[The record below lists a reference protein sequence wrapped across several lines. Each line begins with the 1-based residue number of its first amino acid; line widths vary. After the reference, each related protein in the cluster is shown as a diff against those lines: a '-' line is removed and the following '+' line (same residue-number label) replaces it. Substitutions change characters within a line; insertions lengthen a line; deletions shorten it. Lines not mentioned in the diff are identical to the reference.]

1 MAVEEQQARPEIKSA
16 QEALNFMASQNIA
29 AQILVDFCRGY
40 LDLSTLTFKSEL
52 NMGLIVEGKI
62 LTVGNLSPWI
72 RLDNCMENDLRL
84 LVAPSREKFS
94 WGGPDTG
101 YTFAGKTV
109 RGDMGFSSASIHPD
123 DLVSEYSRFL
133 MEFFA
138 DLAKTA
144 AERLGD
150 IREL

>member
-1 MAVEEQQARPEIKSA
+1 
-16 QEALNFMASQNIA
+16 
-29 AQILVDFCRGY
+29 
-40 LDLSTLTFKSEL
+40 
-52 NMGLIVEGKI
+52 MGLIVEGKI

-123 DLVSEYSRFL
+123 DLVSEYGQFL